1 MKERVIASAS
11 MLSAFLASLC
21 WIGLAILIPLGLSG
35 LAGTLAVTFA
45 PYRIWFIIITVIM
58 LSIAHL
64 LVWKQK
70 NRSKKTKNLLWISTV
85 VSGVMVVYT
94 IFSQGI

>member
-1 MKERVIASAS
+1 MKERVVAIAS
-11 MLSAFLASLC
+11 MFSAFLASLC

-45 PYRIWFIIITVIM
+45 PYRIWFIVITVVM
-58 LSIAHL
+58 LSFAHL

-70 NRSKKTKNLLWISTV
+70 NSSKKTKKLLWVSII
-85 VSGVMVVYT
+85 VSGVMLIYT
-94 IFSQGI
+94 LFSQGI

>member
-1 MKERVIASAS
+1 M
-11 MLSAFLASLC
+11 
-21 WIGLAILIPLGLSG
+21 IPLGLSG

-45 PYRIWFIIITVIM
+45 PYRMLFIVITVIM

-70 NRSKKTKNLLWISTV
+70 NSSKKKTKKLLWISTI
-85 VSGVMVVYT
+85 VSGAMLIYT
-94 IFSQGI
+94 LFSQGI

>member
-1 MKERVIASAS
+1 
-11 MLSAFLASLC
+11 
-21 WIGLAILIPLGLSG
+21 LIPLGLSG

-45 PYRIWFIIITVIM
+45 PYRIWLIGITIIM

-70 NRSKKTKNLLWISTV
+70 SSSKKTKKLLWISTI
-85 VSGVMVVYT
+85 VSGAMLIYT
-94 IFSQGI
+94 LFSQGI